1 MSITQWAGLAV
12 SVTTLIGAVAIGIRH
27 LVKHYFME
35 LKPNGGSSLKDS
47 VSSISTK
54 VDKLEARV
62 DDIYRLLINK

>member
-1 MSITQWAGLAV
+1 MSIQSWIGLAV
-12 SVTTLIGAVAIGIRH
+12 GVTTLIGAISMGIRH

-47 VSSISTK
+47 VSAINTK